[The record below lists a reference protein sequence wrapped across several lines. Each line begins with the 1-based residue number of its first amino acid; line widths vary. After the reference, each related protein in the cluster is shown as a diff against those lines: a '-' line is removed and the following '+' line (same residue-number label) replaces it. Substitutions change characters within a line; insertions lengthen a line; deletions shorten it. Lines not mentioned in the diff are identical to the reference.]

1 MFRQDYKINKIFLP
15 FLKKDKKHQLF
26 SREGVHPLRQHN
38 SNTREKA
45 FIIDSLALFS
55 AKAELRFRG
64 FIWKP

>member
-1 MFRQDYKINKIFLP
+1 MLSQDYRITKIFLP
-15 FLKKDKKHQLF
+15 FLKKGKKHQPSL
-26 SREGVHPLRQHN
+26 REGVHPFHQHN
-38 SNTREKA
+38 RYTRENA